1 MPRPSSGYNVQIYYD
16 VTFKARDYQTVLEK
30 FGEKLH
36 RAETTIYQHR
46 KRFMLNLAQV
56 CNVLH
61 SHGKSVRFV
70 KRPAI
75 SYQNGYQFVKLKELS
90 AKLSK
95 ITGNF
100 AESMTEQFKI
110 QPKIFRFYCKLCWQR
125 MIFKI
130 LHALLIFFNQKHFV
144 NTSKLWQVLMDLS
157 NFIFFKSMT
166 NIDNNSQNVG
176 F

>member
-1 MPRPSSGYNVQIYYD
+1 M
-16 VTFKARDYQTVLEK
+16 TFKARDYQTVLEK

-46 KRFMLNLAQV
+46 ERFMLNLAQV

-75 SYQNGYQFVKLKELS
+75 SYQNGYQFVKLKEVS

-95 ITGNF
+95 INGNF

-110 QPKIFRFYCKLCWQR
+110 GNFS
-125 MIFKI
+125 I
-130 LHALLIFFNQKHFV
+130 LLQALL
-144 NTSKLWQVLMDLS
+144 T
-157 NFIFFKSMT
+157 
-166 NIDNNSQNVG
+166 
-176 F
+176 